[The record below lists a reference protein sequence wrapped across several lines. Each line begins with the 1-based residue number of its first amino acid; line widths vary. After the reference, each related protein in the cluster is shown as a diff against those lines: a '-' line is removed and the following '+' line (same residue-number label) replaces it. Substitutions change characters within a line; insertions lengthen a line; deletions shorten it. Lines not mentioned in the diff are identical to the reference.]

1 MRLSLNRIHEN
12 ADGSFI
18 VLELNLCSV
27 YVLIAARKE
36 EEEPMYKPDLPMTSP
51 QVYAP
56 RKPDGTWQNLL
67 SHLHLESHESV
78 L

>member
-1 MRLSLNRIHEN
+1 MRLSLNCIHEN

-18 VLELNLCSV
+18 VLELSLCSV

-51 QVYAP
+51 HVYAP
-56 RKPDGTWQNLL
+56 RKPDVT
-67 SHLHLESHESV
+67 
-78 L
+78 

>member
-1 MRLSLNRIHEN
+1 MQTVALQYW
-12 ADGSFI
+12 
-18 VLELNLCSV
+18 NLVYVVFV

-56 RKPDGTWQNLL
+56 RKPDIT
-67 SHLHLESHESV
+67 
-78 L
+78 